1 MAITSSGGGGW
12 WVGMM
17 ESSAGKLNGNRVVDG
32 WMAAI
37 PSLWRGLIMSFEKI
51 NFQLIGNDD
60 GTGRDGTRSHQQQ
73 MDS

>member
-1 MAITSSGGGGW
+1 M
-12 WVGMM
+12 
-17 ESSAGKLNGNRVVDG
+17 DG

-60 GTGRDGTRSHQQQ
+60 GTGWDEEPSAANGFIAFRSDPKQT
-73 MDS
+73 DDAL